1 VIWLAWRQHRADA
14 LVVAGGLALAVI
26 GLAWLEISMSG
37 AISQLGLG
45 RCTNM
50 QTQACLQLANTF
62 ENWFPAVRP
71 VLLFFVA
78 IPLLLGM
85 FVGAP
90 LVAREVEQRTHWLVW
105 AQSVGRSRWLLVQVA
120 GVLLLGVVAMTV
132 LTLAVNWAVAPLL
145 QVFIQ
150 ARQTNQLDQPW
161 FDVIGA
167 VPVAYTV
174 FALALGISTGALL
187 PRTLPAMLMVL
198 GIFLVMRLSVASFR
212 ADYQPPIT
220 VHQTVTSNEN
230 LAEANMRLT
239 ARDPAGAWVT
249 GSWITD
255 RNSRIVSG
263 VVDCGPTTGRSCLG
277 YTRWITYQPADRY
290 WPFQAIESGIYLALS
305 TLLLALTAYWVRRR
319 VA

>member
-14 LVVAGGLALAVI
+14 MVVAGGLAVAVI
-26 GLAWLEISMSG
+26 GLVWLEISMSG
-37 AISQLGLG
+37 AINQLGLA
-45 RCTNM
+45 RCTDM
-50 QTQACLQLANTF
+50 QTHACLQLANTF

-105 AQSVGRSRWLLVQVA
+105 AQSVGRGRWLLVQVA
-120 GVLLLGVVAMTV
+120 GVLLLGVVAMTA

-161 FDVIGA
+161 FDVIGI

-230 LAEANMRLT
+230 LAEANTRLT

-263 VVDCGPTTGRSCLG
+263 VVYCGPTTGRSCSE

-290 WPFQAIESGIYLALS
+290 WPFQAIEAGIYLVLS
-305 TLLLALTAYWVRRR
+305 ALLLALTAYWVRRR
-319 VA
+319 VG